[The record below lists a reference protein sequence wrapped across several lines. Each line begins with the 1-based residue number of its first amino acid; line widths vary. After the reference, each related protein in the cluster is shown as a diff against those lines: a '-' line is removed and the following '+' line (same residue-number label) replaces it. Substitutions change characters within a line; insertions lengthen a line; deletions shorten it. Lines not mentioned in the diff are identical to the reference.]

1 MGAFFQVLF
10 LGEFLVL
17 KLFLSDFP
25 PIMLRV
31 RRQPDKLCIFHM
43 SADCLLSTSKVQ
55 VKQFKHLQQKWFVS
69 VNAFFFLSFFSPGV
83 WAYMQWKNIPV
94 DDREVIMVFSIV
106 QVNLQLSNMELV
118 QFLASSVK
126 TM

>member
-17 KLFLSDFP
+17 KLFIRDCCEFGDK
-25 PIMLRV
+25 
-31 RRQPDKLCIFHM
+31 PDKLCIFHM

-55 VKQFKHLQQKWFVS
+55 VEQFKHLQQKWFVS
-69 VNAFFFLSFFSPGV
+69 VNTFFFLSFFSPGV
-83 WAYMQWKNIPV
+83 WAYMRWKNIPV
-94 DDREVIMVFSIV
+94 DGREDIMVFSIV
-106 QVNLQLSNMELV
+106 QVNLLQSNMELV